1 MLKYR
6 VVKQKNALDSEKTE
20 LYFQRLTNR
29 TKYDLYDVADMISQ
43 RSTLNKADIIATL
56 ISLEEVI
63 PEFLKSGSII
73 DLGRLGTFSIQAKA
87 ETSPTKE
94 EVSWRS
100 FKNVRAKFRPG
111 KALKLDLLDVHFKRV
126 N

>member
-6 VVKQKNALDSEKTE
+6 IVKQKNALDTDKAEM
-20 LYFQRLTNR
+20 YFPRLTSR
-29 TKYDLYDVADMISQ
+29 TKYDLHDVADMISQ

-63 PEFLKSGSII
+63 PEFLKSGSIV

-94 EVSWRS
+94 ESPGAVLKMYGRNS
-100 FKNVRAKFRPG
+100 VPG
-111 KALKLDLLDVHFKRV
+111 KP
-126 N
+126 